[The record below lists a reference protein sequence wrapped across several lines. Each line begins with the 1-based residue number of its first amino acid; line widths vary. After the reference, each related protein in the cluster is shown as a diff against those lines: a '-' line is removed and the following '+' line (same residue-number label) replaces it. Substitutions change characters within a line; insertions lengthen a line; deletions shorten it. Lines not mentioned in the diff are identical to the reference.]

1 MWPYNPNLLGEAL
14 ALPPLPVYRDVP
26 HHLLHPKQDPDIRSK
41 PSDYSDIVFVSVDF
55 ENLEGIRSHA
65 HCTGL
70 YRRGHA
76 QVGVSILDTKDLSVS
91 IPPQKAIKTF
101 NFVIGGSS
109 STHRR
114 VGRKFLFGETQRIR
128 LPEIVSSLEQL
139 LDRDRNLVFVGHRME
154 GDQTLLKFLGF
165 DLETSVVGVL
175 DTEDLAQHAFGGP
188 KLRLRRLLT
197 KLNCPFGNPHCAGND
212 AHFALRALLLLAVQ
226 SYLGFDVDDVARD
239 RLEMLQAIDQAPLP
253 LPCLSTPIAAAL
265 AEEDKDDAIDES
277 TRAAT

>member
-1 MWPYNPNLLGEAL
+1 MFLTISYIPNRIRTLDPNLATIQISYLFLSTSKILRGSDLTRIVPVFTGEVMLKSA
-14 ALPPLPVYRDVP
+14 YRFWI
-26 HHLLHPKQDPDIRSK
+26 Q
-41 PSDYSDIVFVSVDF
+41 
-55 ENLEGIRSHA
+55 
-65 HCTGL
+65 
-70 YRRGHA
+70 
-76 QVGVSILDTKDLSVS
+76 DLSVS

-139 LDRDRNLVFVGHRME
+139 LDRDRNLVFVSHRME
-154 GDQTLLKFLGF
+154 GDQTLLKVLGF

-197 KLNCPFGNPHCAGND
+197 KLNCPFDNLHCAGND

-239 RLEMLQAIDQAPLP
+239 RLEMLQAIDQAPFP